1 MVSCFKGSFRV
12 TSTRGDRY
20 LNGVKEYHKGID
32 LVGMDDTTV
41 YAVSDGKVRTAFQA
55 NGAGN
60 YIVVTMSDGRR
71 LFYMHLASFLV
82 KNGADVK
89 RGEPI
94 GIMGNTGNSTG
105 AHTHLELRPSGT
117 TSASLD
123 ISEFTGIPNIKGVYY
138 YNPNTESKENE
149 KMTSE
154 SFDRLI
160 AEHYE
165 KLRSKEPS
173 EWSKEAR
180 EFCEKHGIILGDGN
194 GNFAYRSFVTRE
206 EIAEI
211 AYRIV
216 TGIVSN
222 FSENNN

>member
-1 MVSCFKGSFRV
+1 MISCFKGTFRV
-12 TSTRGDRY
+12 TSPRGERIF
-20 LNGVKEYHKGID
+20 GREKEYHKGID
-32 LVGMDDTTV
+32 LVGMEDTTV

-60 YIVVTMSDGRR
+60 YIVVTMADGRR
-71 LFYMHLASFLV
+71 IFYMHLASFLV
-82 KNGADVK
+82 KNGVEVK

-105 AHTHLELRPSGT
+105 AHTHLEIRPAGT

-123 ISEFTGIPNIKGVYY
+123 INEFTGIPNVTGVYY
-138 YNPNTESKENE
+138 YNPNTESKDQE

-173 EWSKEAR
+173 EWSKDAR
-180 EFCEKHGIILGDGN
+180 GFCEKNGIILGDGN
-194 GNFAYRSFVTRE
+194 GNFAYKSFVTRE
-206 EIAEI
+206 ELAVIAQ
-211 AYRIV
+211 RIV
-216 TGIVSN
+216 TGIMDN
-222 FSENNN
+222 LKD

>member
-12 TSTRGDRY
+12 TSPRGERY
-20 LNGVKEYHKGID
+20 LNGAKEYHKGID
-32 LVGMDDTTV
+32 LVGMDDITV

-60 YIVVTMSDGRR
+60 YIVVTMADGRR
-71 LFYMHLASFLV
+71 MFYMHLASFLV

-94 GIMGNTGNSTG
+94 GVMGNTGNSTG
-105 AHTHLELRPSGT
+105 AHTHLEIRPAGT

-123 ISEFTGIPNIKGVYY
+123 INDFTGIPNVKGIYY

-149 KMTSE
+149 KMTGE
-154 SFDRLI
+154 SFERLI

-165 KLRSKEPS
+165 KLREKEPD
-173 EWSKEAR
+173 EWSKQAR
-180 EFCEKHGIILGDGN
+180 EFCEKNGIILGDGN
-194 GNFAYRSFVTRE
+194 GNFAYKSFVTRE
-206 EIAEI
+206 ELAEI

-216 TGIVSN
+216 TGLEKHHSEKSN
-222 FSENNN
+222 